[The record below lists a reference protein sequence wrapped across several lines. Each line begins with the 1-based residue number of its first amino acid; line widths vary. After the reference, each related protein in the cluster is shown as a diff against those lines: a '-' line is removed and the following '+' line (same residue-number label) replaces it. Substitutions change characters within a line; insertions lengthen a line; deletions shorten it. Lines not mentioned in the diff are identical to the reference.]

1 MTKNEKYAV
10 LIEYYNACRH
20 EIKGRHLL
28 MELVLRII
36 YQGRMDGCDAQELTG
51 KMEDLHI
58 LAENDIACSKWT
70 TENDLRKMFE
80 NWCIDDDEEGDEP

>member
-20 EIKGRHLL
+20 EIIGRHLL
-28 MELVLRII
+28 MELVLRI

-51 KMEDLHI
+51 KMEDLNI
-58 LAENDIACSKWT
+58 LAVNDIACSKWT
-70 TENDLRKMFE
+70 TENALRKMFE
-80 NWCIDDDEEGDEP
+80 RDCIDDDEESDEP